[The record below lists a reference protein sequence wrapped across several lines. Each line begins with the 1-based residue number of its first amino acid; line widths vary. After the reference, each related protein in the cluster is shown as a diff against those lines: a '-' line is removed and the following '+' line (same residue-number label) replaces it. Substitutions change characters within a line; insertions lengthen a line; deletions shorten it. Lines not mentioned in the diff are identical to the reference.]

1 MAWIDNQTIWFSKP
15 ERYNLYA
22 LSDLQ
27 IGSESCNKTLIR
39 RTIDTIRK
47 DPRGM
52 IVIAG
57 DIEDDDRPSTRGKR
71 RQMFADRPEVLNA
84 DAMKHLQ
91 WVDRE
96 VLPVLMPLT
105 KMPIG
110 IVGVLA
116 GHHWSQLTPSMN
128 SVQYICNRLSELG
141 GKKVPYWGEMSA
153 WLYIRFKGKGKWAGK
168 SVTKLAH
175 VQHGAGGGQSLA
187 SALNKL
193 EITSQGFPADV
204 YIRAHD
210 CKLVAA
216 KTAKVYP
223 RDHEG
228 VPELNSNDVALLNV
242 GAATRGY
249 NLTVGPPDY
258 VEAMMMRPT
267 ALGWGTVHFDIRSS
281 FPWEGAGGVMA
292 DIKVEI

>member
-1 MAWIDNQTIWFSKP
+1 MVS
-15 ERYNLYA
+15 R
-22 LSDLQ
+22 
-27 IGSESCNKTLIR
+27 
-39 RTIDTIRK
+39 
-47 DPRGM
+47 DPHGM
-52 IVIAG
+52 VVIAG

-71 RQMFADRPEVLNA
+71 RQMFSDRPEVLNA

-91 WVDRE
+91 WIDRE
-96 VLPVLMPLT
+96 VIPIMMPLT
-105 KMPIG
+105 KMPLG
-110 IVGVLA
+110 LVGVLA
-116 GHHWSQLTPSMN
+116 GHHWTQLTPAMN
-128 SVQYICNRLSELG
+128 SVQYICNKLSDLS
-141 GKKVPYWGEMSA
+141 GKKIPYWGEMSS
-153 WLYIRFKGKGKWAGK
+153 WIYLRFKGKGRWDGK
-168 SVTKLAH
+168 SVTKLVH

-193 EITSQGFPADV
+193 EMTAQGFPADV

-216 KTAKVYP
+216 KTARVYP

-228 VPELNSNDVALLNV
+228 VPELNSKDIALLNV

-249 NLTVGPPDY
+249 NLTVGAPDY

-267 ALGWGTVHFDIRSS
+267 ALGWGVVHFDLRPA
-281 FPWEGAGGVMA
+281 FPWEESGGVMA